1 MSHVAFATCDNRSL
15 NGTVHTISSASR
27 SHLTLSQRHGCKIR
41 SSSPQVRPRDPC
53 VGMESRSR
61 VQTWRFSGLYGWQ
74 CLRSLPVARSFNS
87 LPLSTHPFGSLYIRN
102 EKRDIN
108 SIVFAQRC
116 PVFHFPAPFLT
127 LRSSILSQILSQSA
141 LLALPPMTAST
152 RSCVAG
158 SESTLDW
165 RFSTTSAGAGAEE
178 VWIGSAVAC
187 A

>member
-1 MSHVAFATCDNRSL
+1 MEYYIQVAVHLALSSPFL
-15 NGTVHTISSASR
+15 KGTVARYIPHLDGYNPCMGMEKSFAGSIKPGNFLVYMVAMPSAASPSHALSASSFSLR
-27 SHLTLSQRHGCKIR
+27 ILLT
-41 SSSPQVRPRDPC
+41 PYTY
-53 VGMESRSR
+53 E
-61 VQTWRFSGLYGWQ
+61 T
-74 CLRSLPVARSFNS
+74 
-87 LPLSTHPFGSLYIRN
+87 

-116 PVFHFPAPFLT
+116 PVFHFPAPIFDAPVFHSPP
-127 LRSSILSQILSQSA
+127 RSCLNLPY
-141 LLALPPMTAST
+141 LPPMTAST